1 MVAHRQGRLLCFLY
15 SRHVPL
21 WGIGVP
27 ELYPAP
33 GYLHAL
39 WQHSC
44 RGDALGVGQAAIHP
58 YTDGHAGD
66 LGAGTDLE
74 AGGEAFHCF
83 WSTVEAAVDE
93 AVAYGLA
100 HSDLTGVTHIG
111 IDEIFPSAGMCMTP
125 TSTTSTATGCCMW
138 QPYTDVIKAR
148 APKAAF
154 TNTHAYIRVTNQK
167 RLSSL
172 VSWANT
178 QNNVQTIKKT
188 AGTRP
193 AVTVRVRGRQPHV
206 VEAIC

>member
-1 MVAHRQGRLLCFLY
+1 MGNRR
-15 SRHVPL
+15 
-21 WGIGVP
+21 VP

-83 WSTVEAAVDE
+83 WSTVEAALDE
-93 AVAYGLA
+93 TVAYGLA
-100 HSDLTGVTHIG
+100 HSDLSGVTHIG

-125 TSTTSTATGCCMW
+125 TSTTSTATGCCMR

-154 TNTHAYIRVTNQK
+154 TKNQAYIRVTNQK
-167 RLSSL
+167 DCPRWLVGLIQRIMSRRL
-172 VSWANT
+172 
-178 QNNVQTIKKT
+178 KKP
-188 AGTRP
+188 P
-193 AVTVRVRGRQPHV
+193 ARGQR
-206 VEAIC
+206 